1 MDLIDEEKEANATDS
16 PFKSIINGT
25 FHDVLAT
32 YSISIT
38 EIRDK
43 KSRGILKWFKYLT
56 ASFMPTLPI
65 WSNVLL
71 GDLNR
76 HRRRIVRSYESIILL
91 NKEQRTTAISERRM
105 GIVKRNQLG
114 GVVHLRLDVLL
125 SILVPDMLSMV
136 DEYWNTLLS
145 YCSTS
150 ISNSNDNSIIN
161 IDEQRLKPIEER
173 WRQKV
178 SRRGLGHY
186 AKCPDQQ
193 VFTDVLSCLLTSQIY
208 FNDNIKLPTINPN
221 WLNVGIGIL
230 LSVGNNNNSS
240 HHRFNLISAN
250 DSPLLSTIAT
260 FLDEWCNSSARD
272 IRSTT
277 INFPLLRILI

>member
-1 MDLIDEEKEANATDS
+1 
-16 PFKSIINGT
+16 
-25 FHDVLAT
+25 
-32 YSISIT
+32 
-38 EIRDK
+38 
-43 KSRGILKWFKYLT
+43 
-56 ASFMPTLPI
+56 
-65 WSNVLL
+65 
-71 GDLNR
+71 
-76 HRRRIVRSYESIILL
+76 
-91 NKEQRTTAISERRM
+91 
-105 GIVKRNQLG
+105 
-114 GVVHLRLDVLL
+114 
-125 SILVPDMLSMV
+125 
-136 DEYWNTLLS
+136 
-145 YCSTS
+145 
-150 ISNSNDNSIIN
+150 DNSIIN

-272 IRSTT
+272 I
-277 INFPLLRILI
+277 